1 MREMRVTDQFQKD
14 RKYELWTNEAFL
26 KPFLQKYHKGEI
38 EIVKTLDPY
47 DDNGDFLIR
56 KNGKE
61 GFLEVKAERD
71 SHTGN
76 LALEHWSD
84 INVRAGWILTS
95 EAEWMLYLCGGDT
108 QAPFYVFARM
118 QELKE
123 WLAKNKGQYVNQI
136 RYPHSNKTQRN
147 QTAFYAIP
155 RRDLRNSDVKYYEH
169 KPLAPKVG
177 QCVGGVDWP
186 KK

>member
-1 MREMRVTDQFQKD
+1 MNFEECPE
-14 RKYELWTNEAFL
+14 RKYELWTNEVYL
-26 KPFLQKYHKGEI
+26 KPFLERKGI

-71 SHTGN
+71 SYTGN

-84 INVRAGWILTS
+84 ENVRAGWMMTS
-95 EAEWMLYLCGGDT
+95 EADWLLYLCGGDT
-108 QAPFYVFARM
+108 PEPFYVFARM

-123 WLAKNKGQYVNQI
+123 WFMENRDQYEDCIKSPKRNATQANK
-136 RYPHSNKTQRN
+136 
-147 QTAFYAIP
+147 TAFYAIP
-155 RRDLRNSDVKYYEH
+155 RRVLRNSDLTSYHEH
-169 KPLAPKVG
+169 KPLEPKVG